1 MIYLDNCA
9 TTKPRKEVVEAMV
22 EMLDKDF
29 ANPSSLHTFGH
40 KTEQNIEE
48 ARKKVANAFGANEEE
63 IYFTSGGTESS
74 NIAIQGFVKK
84 NIKRR
89 KKVIT
94 TKLEH
99 SSILFQLRKLKEI
112 GLELVEIGVSEDGIV
127 DQESLF
133 KEINED
139 TFLVSLFHVNNE
151 LGSINPIK
159 EIIKRIKSV
168 NPNIMVHVDGVQ
180 GAGKVKLNLHELG
193 CDSYS
198 ISGHKFYGP
207 KGIGALYLKEGIK
220 IDPLV
225 FGGGQENGMRSGT
238 ENVPGIIGFGVAAEM
253 VSKNFDEEQKNIK
266 ACRDRFLDRLKEID
280 DIKINSTDK
289 GVNNIVNVSILN
301 TRGEVLLHSLERDEI
316 YISVAS
322 ACTSNGTGKSHVL
335 DAINLDQKYVEGT
348 IRICFSKDNT
358 IEEIDIFFEKLKEYV
373 KELREIMV
381 KR

>member
-9 TTKPRKEVVEAMV
+9 TTKPRKEVVEAITKALT
-22 EMLDKDF
+22 EDF

-40 KTEQNIEE
+40 KTEIEIE
-48 ARKKVANAFGANEEE
+48 KARNQVANSFGANSNE
-63 IYFTSGGTESS
+63 IFFTSGGTESS

-99 SSILFQLRKLKEI
+99 SSILLQLRKLKEI
-112 GLELVEIGVSEDGIV
+112 GIELKEIGVDENGIV
-127 DQESLF
+127 DENELLN
-133 KEINED
+133 EIDDE
-139 TFLVSLFHVNNE
+139 TFLVSLIHVNNE
-151 LGSINPIK
+151 IGSINPVAELIK
-159 EIIKRIKSV
+159 KIKSK
-168 NPNIMVHVDGVQ
+168 NSNIIVHVDGVQ
-180 GAGKVKLNLHELG
+180 AVGKLKLNLHELG

-207 KGIGALYLKEGIK
+207 KGIGALYLKSGVN

-225 FGGGQENGMRSGT
+225 FGGGQEKGLRSGT
-238 ENVPGIIGFGVAAEM
+238 ENVPGIIGLGVASELIC
-253 VSKNFDEEQKNIK
+253 KNFDEEQNKIK
-266 ACRDRFLDRLKEID
+266 ACRDRLLERLQEMD
-280 DIKINSTDK
+280 GVKINSPK
-289 GVNNIVNVSILN
+289 NSVNNILSVSILN
-301 TRGEVLLHSLERDEI
+301 TRGEVLLHSLERDNI

-335 DAINLDQKYVEGT
+335 EAIKLEKKYIEGT

-358 IEEIDIFFEKLKEYV
+358 IEEMDLFFEKLSSYV

-381 KR
+381 K